1 MNTDALVVDAS
12 GRGTHRSVIE
22 AVAVATPGAR
32 ITVHPGTYAGPVVLK
47 DDIGLVAEGPR
58 DRVVIVGT
66 GTCAVEVASG
76 RSLVQGL
83 TLRVVVDS
91 DDDLDFLDS
100 VPALRIAGGRPEIVD
115 CDVSSAMGAGIA
127 VRGADADP
135 SVTGTVVHGCEEY
148 GIWVYEQG
156 KGTFE
161 RCGIVG
167 NAYAGIAVKD
177 GGDPVV
183 RDCQVR
189 DGKQVGIYV
198 HTQGKGTFERCEV
211 VGNASAGI
219 AVWGDPVV
227 RDCQVRD
234 GRQEG
239 IWVNPQGKG
248 TFERCEVVGNALAG
262 IVVRAGGD
270 PVVRDCLVRS
280 NRDGGVIVDAGASG
294 TITGCTVGDNT
305 PDNWRVEARMAR
317 VMLAT
322 TNFKNR

>member
-1 MNTDALVVDAS
+1 
-12 GRGTHRSVIE
+12 
-22 AVAVATPGAR
+22 
-32 ITVHPGTYAGPVVLK
+32 
-47 DDIGLVAEGPR
+47 
-58 DRVVIVGT
+58 
-66 GTCAVEVASG
+66 
-76 RSLVQGL
+76 
-83 TLRVVVDS
+83 
-91 DDDLDFLDS
+91 
-100 VPALRIAGGRPEIVD
+100 
-115 CDVSSAMGAGIA
+115 MGQ
-127 VRGADADP
+127 
-135 SVTGTVVHGCEEY
+135 
-148 GIWVYEQG
+148 QG

-161 RCGIVG
+161 RCG
-167 NAYAGIAVKD
+167 
-177 GGDPVV
+177 
-183 RDCQVR
+183 
-189 DGKQVGIYV
+189 
-198 HTQGKGTFERCEV
+198 F

-305 PDNWRVEARMAR
+305 PDNWRVEASAGGTRR
-317 VMLAT
+317 
-322 TNFKNR
+322 NNRPEAPR